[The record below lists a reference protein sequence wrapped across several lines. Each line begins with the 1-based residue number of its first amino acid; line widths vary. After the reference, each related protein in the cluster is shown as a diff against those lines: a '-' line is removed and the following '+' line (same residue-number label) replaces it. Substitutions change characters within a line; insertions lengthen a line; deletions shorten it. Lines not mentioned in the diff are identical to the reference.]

1 MRELLYHIL
10 FAPEEP
16 LLGPGPVSPFS
27 LCGVFAFLG
36 MGLFDVQLPDCATAP
51 PPAQAAAL
59 GAQGENWD
67 EIEGKTSLTLVR
79 Y

>member
-16 LLGPGPVSPFS
+16 LLGPPCS

-67 EIEGKTSLTLVR
+67 EIEGKTFLTLVR